1 MSEHD
6 TPFKKALPWI
16 SLMGIMF
23 FFSYSGRSLLP
34 LLVLPISQ
42 EFGLNNEEA
51 MTLVMI
57 LSVGLSLGMLCSG
70 FLLSRLTARTVV
82 QVAIGG
88 SAFFYIAMPLAGA
101 LWQVEALVAAYGLVV
116 GLYFP
121 AGMATLGDLAAPRDL
136 GKAVAIHELAPNLAF
151 ITVPLFTAF
160 SLTFL
165 EWRQCFAMAGLLY
178 LTGSILFTIVGKGG
192 RKKAAPPSFA
202 GLAEIVASPN
212 TWVFM
217 LWFALAV
224 AGEFAVYS
232 VATPYL
238 VDELGRS
245 EESANFILSV
255 SRLITPVC
263 VLLGG
268 VLADAWPPRR
278 LVGGYLLLH
287 GLALLLMTLPF
298 LPLVITGLIAQ
309 GALTACIFPPL
320 LRVFADLF
328 PAGRQSL
335 VLSISTPAAAFLATG
350 IVPRLLGW
358 AGDHYSFALGIGV
371 LGFVYLLGLLL
382 FLVPLRKP
390 E

>member
-1 MSEHD
+1 MSAHD
-6 TPFKKALPWI
+6 TPFKKVLPWI
-16 SLMGIMF
+16 SLMGLMF

-34 LLVLPISQ
+34 LLVLPIAQ

-57 LSVGLSLGMLCSG
+57 LSIGLSLGMLCSG
-70 FLLSRLTARTVV
+70 FLLSRLTARRVV

-88 SAFFYIAMPLAGA
+88 SAFFYLAMPLTGA
-101 LWQVEALVAAYGLVV
+101 LWQVEVLIAAYGLVV

-136 GKAVAIHELAPNLAF
+136 GKAVAVHELAPNLAF
-151 ITVPLFTAF
+151 VTVPLFVAF
-160 SLTFL
+160 TLTFL
-165 EWRQCFAMAGLLY
+165 EWRQCFALAGAIY
-178 LTGSILFTIVGKGG
+178 LAGSILFTVLGKGG
-192 RKKAAPPSFA
+192 QKKAAPPSFA
-202 GLAEIVASPN
+202 GLAEIFASPN

-224 AGEFAVYS
+224 AGEFAIYS
-232 VATPYL
+232 VATPYM

-245 EESANFILSV
+245 EESANFILSI
-255 SRLITPVC
+255 SRLITPFC

-268 VLADAWPPRR
+268 ILADTWSPRR

-287 GLALLLMTLPF
+287 GLALLLMTPPF
-298 LPLVITGLIAQ
+298 LPLVIAGLIAQ

-328 PAGRQSL
+328 PVGRQSL

-358 AGDHYSFALGIGV
+358 AGDQYSFAVGIGV
-371 LGFVYLLGLLL
+371 LGIVYLLGLLL

-390 E
+390 